1 MGIANNCLLKNIKF
15 DEISMKPAQNV
26 RKNNEFNNSNF
37 NNNIKVNDFINNNKF
52 EIENQGCAFNYEKNP
67 DDNFSNKNINNKDEN
82 KEKLLKMTN
91 ANNINYLIQQEKVFQ
106 SKKNLKNINITLMI
120 IKIQMLNLG
129 ILLKVI

>member
-106 SKKNLKNINITLMI
+106 SKKNLKNINITLI
-120 IKIQMLNLG
+120 KIKIQMLNLG

>member
-91 ANNINYLIQQEKVFQ
+91 ANNINIIENQ
-106 SKKNLKNINITLMI
+106 NITNFNNIRFNNGI
-120 IKIQMLNLG
+120 ILNEN
-129 ILLKVI
+129 IL